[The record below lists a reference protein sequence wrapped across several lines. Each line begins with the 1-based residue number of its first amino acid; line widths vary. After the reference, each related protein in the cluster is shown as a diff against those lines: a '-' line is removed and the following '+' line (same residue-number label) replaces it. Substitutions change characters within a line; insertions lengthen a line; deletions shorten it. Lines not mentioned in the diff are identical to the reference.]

1 MIRTIGEEEHVYLSS
16 YYFMELNTSRML
28 LNLDLHFPMEKGKYG
43 RRISE
48 LEESMDF
55 QLDLLQKQAVE
66 EALTK
71 GVVVVTGG
79 PGTGKTT
86 TINLMILLKDDGSF
100 SLHSRSLPS
109 SALLPFL

>member
-1 MIRTIGEEEHVYLSS
+1 
-16 YYFMELNTSRML
+16 ML
-28 LNLDLHFPMEKGKYG
+28 LNLDLEFPMEKGAYG
-43 RRISE
+43 KRISE

-86 TINLMILLKDDGSF
+86 TINLMIRCFERNTWIL
-100 SLHSRSLPS
+100 
-109 SALLPFL
+109 FLQHRPDVQRRE